1 DLRSGLYRH
10 IQAMDM
16 SFFDRNRTGDLMS
29 RVTSDVNMLQ
39 QLVSSSMIQ
48 LFMDA
53 FTFAA
58 IAAYML
64 WIDWQ
69 LTALP
74 LATFPALLLT
84 TRTFGTR
91 IRSSFRV
98 VQQSVAEVSN
108 HLQDTLSGIRVIK
121 SFAAE
126 DYEAARFDQ
135 RSRANMEAN
144 LKTVR
149 LR

>member
-1 DLRSGLYRH
+1 AALLGLLGFVSSTAMAAVGQRAIHDLRSRLYRH

-16 SFFDRNRTGDLMS
+16 SVFDRNRPGDLMS

-48 LFMDA
+48 LFTDV
-53 FTFAA
+53 FSFAA

-69 LTALP
+69 LTALL

-108 HLQDTLSGIRVIK
+108 HLQDTLSG
-121 SFAAE
+121 
-126 DYEAARFDQ
+126 
-135 RSRANMEAN
+135 
-144 LKTVR
+144 
-149 LR
+149 